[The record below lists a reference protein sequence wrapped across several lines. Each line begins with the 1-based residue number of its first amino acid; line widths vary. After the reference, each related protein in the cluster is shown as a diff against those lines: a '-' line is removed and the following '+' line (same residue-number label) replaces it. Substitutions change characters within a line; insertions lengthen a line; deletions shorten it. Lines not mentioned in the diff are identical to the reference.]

1 MMFPPMLSKSRTFRV
16 TKVRSYASAVAAIG
30 ESTVGRGR
38 PPQCSLGN
46 KRCPAIGHLAIHW
59 KYASTALALGT
70 QLDFLLNFRQS
81 DDAHRPIVLGQNIR
95 IDQEPTHVRSTG
107 RG

>member
-1 MMFPPMLSKSRTFRV
+1 M
-16 TKVRSYASAVAAIG
+16 
-30 ESTVGRGR
+30 R
-38 PPQCSLGN
+38 PENDFQVLFQPLF
-46 KRCPAIGHLAIHW
+46 KP
-59 KYASTALALGT
+59 STALALGT

-81 DDAHRPIVLGQNIR
+81 DDAHPPIVLGQNIR